1 MFNLLR
7 HYAITSFISILV
19 AVVLLAG
26 FYRHLEVQETIELT
40 RKSDLAFSENAIKV
54 LLPQLGEHL
63 KSVANLSATEISRVS
78 FPVALG
84 TAITEL
90 TGETSVVRVTIYNNR
105 GVVVF
110 STRYDQFGRVE
121 ESKPGFVSAQSG
133 KSFSDLVYRD
143 RFSLFAP
150 RTEVDNLLQSY
161 VPVRSSRDGPI
172 LGVIV
177 TYTDLTALVAQNDG
191 ELIRAIAGIA
201 SIMLLLYG
209 VLFFTVR
216 RARTIVE
223 TQQATIRDRTE
234 TLEIL
239 SAQLLKNEEKD
250 KEKLATDLHEDLA
263 QTLSA
268 IKIRIE
274 NSLGPKRANA
284 LSREALGS
292 AVSALQ
298 GVIEELQQT
307 AMELRPPSL
316 EELGLLPTIRWF
328 CREFENVHA
337 GIRIEQKISV
347 QEEQVPAPLRIVIY
361 RIIESAL
368 NEIARYGHTNQVRLA
383 LRLTADAIT
392 VAIEYIPHAPSLAGP
407 ASRGPAAGPLK
418 RFVIAQERTTHSGG
432 TFLTAQNNDGEIA
445 LQAYWPHSVEFVR
458 SQSRRRHDPA
468 SVGGVTHLGD
478 QISPPVGAQI
488 RPEAA

>member
-7 HYAITSFISILV
+7 HYAITSFICVFV
-19 AVVLLAG
+19 AAVLLAG

-40 RKSDLAFSENAIKV
+40 RKSDLAFAENTVKAV
-54 LLPQLGEHL
+54 LPRLGEHL
-63 KSVANLSATEISRVS
+63 QSVANLGPTEISKAG
-78 FPVALG
+78 FPASLA

-90 TGETSVVRVTIYNNR
+90 TGEASLAGITIYNNR

-110 STRYDQFGRVE
+110 STRFDQIGRVE
-121 ESKPGFVSAQSG
+121 ESKPGFASARSG
-133 KSFSDLVYRD
+133 KNFSDLVYRD
-143 RFSLFAP
+143 RFSLFDP
-150 RTEVDNLLQSY
+150 RTEEDNLLRSY
-161 VPVRSSRDGPI
+161 VPVRRGRAEPVQ
-172 LGVIV
+172 GVFV
-177 TYTDLTALVAQNDG
+177 TYTNVTPLVAHNDSELLTAI
-191 ELIRAIAGIA
+191 EGIA

-209 VLFFTVR
+209 VLFITVR
-216 RARTIVE
+216 RANAIVE
-223 TQQATIRDRTE
+223 KRQASIRERTE
-234 TLEIL
+234 TLETL
-239 SAQLLKNEEKD
+239 FAQLLKNEDKE
-250 KEKLATDLHEDLA
+250 KEKLATGLHEDLA

-274 NSLGPKRANA
+274 DSLGPRRGNVQSTET
-284 LSREALGS
+284 LRS

-328 CREFENVHA
+328 CREFETVHS

-347 QEEQVPAPLRIVIY
+347 QEEQIPAPLRIVIY

-368 NEIARYGHTNQVRLA
+368 SEIARYGHTDQVRLA

-392 VAIEYIPHAPSLAGP
+392 VAIEYVPQDSAFPAQASGNRSPAPP
-407 ASRGPAAGPLK
+407 K
-418 RFVIAQERTTHSGG
+418 RFVVAQERISQSGG
-432 TFLTAQNNDGEIA
+432 TFLTAQNKEGGIA
-445 LQAYWPHSVEFVR
+445 LQAYWSDSVDFVR
-458 SQSRRRHDPA
+458 SQRRRLHDPA
-468 SVGGVTHLGD
+468 LAHGAARLRA
-478 QISPPVGAQI
+478 QISPPPAGPI